1 MKRKGIILAGGTGS
15 RLAPLTNSVSK
26 QLLPVYDKPMIFY
39 PLSTL
44 MLAGIRE
51 ILIITTPIDR
61 YQFERLLGDG
71 SDLGISI
78 TYEEQPSPDGLAQAF
93 LIGEKFLNGS
103 PAALIL
109 GDNLF
114 HGHEFTKQ
122 LNKANSLTEVS
133 TIFAYPVLDPQRYGV
148 VEFDN
153 DYKAIKIE
161 EKPQSPSSR
170 FAITGLYFYDSSI
183 VDKAKTISPSSRGE
197 LEITSINQLYLR
209 EGLLKV
215 EIMGRGIAWLDTGTF
230 DSLQEAGAY
239 IKTLENRQGLK
250 IGSPEEVAWRNNW
263 IDNDQLKNKANQYF
277 KSEYGDYL
285 LGLISSLKSDV
296 CLKNLD
302 PNY

>member
-51 ILIITTPIDR
+51 ILLITTPIDR
-61 YQFERLLGDG
+61 YQFERLMGDG
-71 SDLGISI
+71 SDLGIDI
-78 TYEEQPSPDGLAQAF
+78 TYAEQQSPDGLAQAF

-103 PAALIL
+103 PVALIL

-114 HGHEFTKQ
+114 HGHDFITQ
-122 LNKANSLTEVS
+122 LSKANNLTDGA

-153 DYKAIKIE
+153 EYNAIKIE
-161 EKPQSPSSR
+161 EKPKTPSSR
-170 FAITGLYFYDSSI
+170 FAVTGLYFYDSSI
-183 VDKAKTISPSSRGE
+183 VDRAKTISPSRRGE
-197 LEITSINQLYLR
+197 LEITSINQLYLA

-215 EIMGRGIAWLDTGTF
+215 EIMGRGMAWLDTGTF
-230 DSLQEAGAY
+230 DSLHEAGAY
-239 IKTLENRQGLK
+239 IKTLENRQGMK
-250 IGSPEEVAWRNNW
+250 VGSPEEVAWRKGW
-263 IDNDQLKNKANQYF
+263 INADQLKKKANQYS
-277 KSEYGDYL
+277 KSGYGDYL
-285 LGLISSLKSDV
+285 LRLISGLNDELSS
-296 CLKNLD
+296 KNLGT
-302 PNY
+302 NY

>member
-51 ILIITTPIDR
+51 ILLITTPIDR
-61 YQFERLLGDG
+61 YQFERLMGDG
-71 SDLGISI
+71 SDLGIDI
-78 TYEEQPSPDGLAQAF
+78 TYAEQQSPDGLAQAF

-114 HGHEFTKQ
+114 HGHDFITQ
-122 LNKANSLTEVS
+122 LSKANNLTDVA

-153 DYKAIKIE
+153 EYKAIKIE
-161 EKPQSPSSR
+161 EKPKIPSSR

-183 VDKAKTISPSSRGE
+183 VDKAKTISPSPRGE
-197 LEITSINQLYLR
+197 LEITSINELYLE

-215 EIMGRGIAWLDTGTF
+215 EIMGRGMAWLDTGTF
-230 DSLQEAGAY
+230 DSLHEAGAY
-239 IKTLENRQGLK
+239 IKTLENRQGMK
-250 IGSPEEVAWRNNW
+250 VGSPEEVAWRKGW
-263 IDNDQLKNKANQYF
+263 INADQLKKKANQYL
-277 KSEYGDYL
+277 KSGYGDYL
-285 LGLISSLKSDV
+285 LRLISGLNGELTS
-296 CLKNLD
+296 KNLGTK
-302 PNY
+302 Y

>member
-51 ILIITTPIDR
+51 ILIITTPIDK

-71 SDLGISI
+71 SDFGIDI
-78 TYEEQPSPDGLAQAF
+78 TYAEQQSPDGLAQAF
-93 LIGEKFLNGS
+93 LIGEQFLNRS
-103 PAALIL
+103 PVALIL

-114 HGHEFTKQ
+114 HGHDFIKQ
-122 LNKANSLTEVS
+122 LSKANNLTNMA

-148 VEFDN
+148 VDFDN
-153 DYKAIKIE
+153 EYKAIKIE
-161 EKPQSPSSR
+161 EKPKTPSSR

-183 VDKAKTISPSSRGE
+183 VDRAKTISPSPRGE
-197 LEITSINQLYLR
+197 LEITSINQLYLE

-215 EIMGRGIAWLDTGTF
+215 EIMGRGMAWLDTGTY
-230 DSLQEAGAY
+230 DSLHEAGAY

-250 IGSPEEVAWRNNW
+250 IGSPEEVAWRKGW
-263 IDNDQLKNKANQYF
+263 INTDQLKKRANQYF
-277 KSEYGDYL
+277 KSGYGDYL
-285 LGLISSLKSDV
+285 FRLISGLNSD
-296 CLKNLD
+296 LIPKNLD
-302 PNY
+302 TNY

>member
-44 MLAGIRE
+44 MLAGIQE

-71 SDLGISI
+71 SDFGIDI
-78 TYEEQPSPDGLAQAF
+78 TYAEQQSPDGLAQAF
-93 LIGEKFLNGS
+93 LIGEQFLNGS
-103 PAALIL
+103 PVALIL

-114 HGHEFTKQ
+114 HGHDFIKQ
-122 LNKANSLTEVS
+122 LSKANNLTNMA

-148 VEFDN
+148 VDFDN
-153 DYKAIKIE
+153 EYKAIKIE
-161 EKPQSPSSR
+161 EKPKTPSSR

-183 VDKAKTISPSSRGE
+183 VDKAKTISPSPRGE
-197 LEITSINQLYLR
+197 LEITSINQLYLA

-215 EIMGRGIAWLDTGTF
+215 EIMGRGMAWLDTGTY
-230 DSLQEAGAY
+230 DSLHEAGAY

-250 IGSPEEVAWRNNW
+250 IGSPEEVAWRKGW
-263 IDNDQLKNKANQYF
+263 INTDQVKKRANQYF
-277 KSEYGDYL
+277 KSGYGDYL
-285 LGLISSLKSDV
+285 FRLISGLKSDFIP
-296 CLKNLD
+296 KSPD
-302 PNY
+302 TNY

>member
-51 ILIITTPIDR
+51 ILIITTPKDR
-61 YQFERLLGDG
+61 YQFERLLGTGLDF
-71 SDLGISI
+71 GISI
-78 TYEEQPSPDGLAQAF
+78 KYEEQESPEGIAQAF

-103 PAALIL
+103 PVALIL

-122 LNKANSLTEVS
+122 LNKVNNLMNIS

-148 VEFDN
+148 IEFDQEG
-153 DYKAIKIE
+153 KAIRIE
-161 EKPQSPSSR
+161 EKPEVPSSSY
-170 FAITGLYFYDSSI
+170 AITGLYFYDSSI
-183 VDKAKTISPSSRGE
+183 VDKAKIISPSSRGE
-197 LEITSINQLYLR
+197 LEITSINELYLR
-209 EGLLKV
+209 DRLLNV
-215 EIMGRGIAWLDTGTF
+215 ELLGRGMAWLDTGTF
-230 DSLQEAGAY
+230 DSLHEAGAF

-250 IGSPEEVAWRNNW
+250 IGCPEEVAWRNRW
-263 IDNDQLKNKANQYF
+263 INNDQLQKRAKQYL
-277 KSEYGDYL
+277 KSGYGDYL
-285 LGLISSLKSDV
+285 LRLISSLNNDFSSQD
-296 CLKNLD
+296 LD
-302 PNY
+302 INC

>member
-51 ILIITTPIDR
+51 ILLITTPIDR
-61 YQFERLLGDG
+61 YQFERLMGDG
-71 SDLGISI
+71 SDLGIDI
-78 TYEEQPSPDGLAQAF
+78 TYAEQKSPDGLAQAF

-103 PAALIL
+103 PVALIL

-114 HGHEFTKQ
+114 HGHEFITQ
-122 LNKANSLTEVS
+122 LSKANTLTDGA

-153 DYKAIKIE
+153 EYKAIKIE
-161 EKPQSPSSR
+161 EKPNIPSSR
-170 FAITGLYFYDSSI
+170 FAVTGLYFYDSSI
-183 VDKAKTISPSSRGE
+183 VDKAKTISPSPRGE
-197 LEITSINQLYLR
+197 LEITSINELYLA

-215 EIMGRGIAWLDTGTF
+215 EIMGRGMAWLDTGTF
-230 DSLQEAGAY
+230 DSLHEAGAY
-239 IKTLENRQGLK
+239 IKTLENRQGMK
-250 IGSPEEVAWRNNW
+250 VGSPEEIAWRKGW
-263 IDNDQLKNKANQYF
+263 INADQLKKKANQYS
-277 KSEYGDYL
+277 KSGYGDYL
-285 LGLISSLKSDV
+285 LRLISGLNGELSS
-296 CLKNLD
+296 KNLGT
-302 PNY
+302 NY

>member
-78 TYEEQPSPDGLAQAF
+78 TYEEQQSPDGLAQAF

-122 LNKANSLTEVS
+122 LNNANSLTDVS

-153 DYKAIKIE
+153 ECKAIKIE

-170 FAITGLYFYDSSI
+170 FAITGLYFYDSSV
-183 VDKAKTISPSSRGE
+183 VDKAKTISPSPRGE
-197 LEITSINQLYLR
+197 LEITSINQMYLR

-215 EIMGRGIAWLDTGTF
+215 QIMGRGIAWLDTGTF

-250 IGSPEEVAWRNNW
+250 IGSPEEVAWRNSW
-263 IDNDQLKNKANQYF
+263 IDNDQLKKKANQYF

-285 LGLISSLKSDV
+285 LGLISRLKSDF
-296 CLKNLD
+296 CSKNLGA
-302 PNY
+302 NY